1 MSVMRVNKTSNY
13 TVMSNNHFKEKD
25 MSLKAKGLL
34 SLMLSLPEN
43 WDYSINGL
51 VAICK
56 ENQSAI
62 NSTLKEL
69 KEFGYLK
76 VTKLMPDKTATGRI
90 EYIYDIYEFSYK
102 SNNTQ
107 KQQVEKQGIE
117 NLGVEIQHVE
127 NPIQLNTNKLN
138 TNKSNTEYIYS
149 PAKAEQD
156 NIPYKDII
164 LYLNYKINANY
175 KDTTRKTRDLIKAR
189 FNEGFTAE
197 DFKVVIDKKSRE
209 WLKDKKMSKFLRPET
224 LFGTKFENYLNQ
236 KEERPSIRDLDIDIS
251 DLLEM

>member
-1 MSVMRVNKTSNY
+1 MAVIRVNKTKDYTIMCNY
-13 TVMSNNHFKEKD
+13 HLREKE

-34 SLMLSLPEN
+34 SVMLSLPDD
-43 WDYSINGL
+43 WDYSITGL
-51 VAICK
+51 VKICK
-56 ENQSAI
+56 ENESAI
-62 NSTLKEL
+62 KTTLSEL
-69 KEFGYLK
+69 KQFGYLK
-76 VTKLMPDKTATGRI
+76 ITKIMPNESNSGRI

-138 TNKSNTEYIYS
+138 TNKLNTEYIYS

-175 KDTTRKTRDLIKAR
+175 KYTTRKTRDLIKAR

-197 DFKVVIDKKSRE
+197 DFTHCR
-209 WLKDKKMSKFLRPET
+209 
-224 LFGTKFENYLNQ
+224 
-236 KEERPSIRDLDIDIS
+236 
-251 DLLEM
+251 